1 MWNLIMHSSKF
12 FHVHLPLQHI
22 PFITT
27 NPSAPA
33 IDPTLSFF
41 KQSSQVSY
49 FEFFPV
55 LNSHLFFFFFFIRR
69 VGAELDLD
77 SAPSSHFLIQT
88 PLKYS
93 LYALFLL
100 PLLPF
105 PSTQCKRIDSL
116 LIKAKQ

>member
-1 MWNLIMHSSKF
+1 M
-12 FHVHLPLQHI
+12 
-22 PFITT
+22 
-27 NPSAPA
+27 
-33 IDPTLSFF
+33 DPTLSFS
-41 KQSSQVSY
+41 KQSSQVLY
-49 FEFFPV
+49 FELFPV
-55 LNSHLFFFFFFIRR
+55 LNSYLFFIWR
-69 VGAELDLD
+69 VGAELNLD

-105 PSTQCKRIDSL
+105 PPFPSTQCKLTDSL